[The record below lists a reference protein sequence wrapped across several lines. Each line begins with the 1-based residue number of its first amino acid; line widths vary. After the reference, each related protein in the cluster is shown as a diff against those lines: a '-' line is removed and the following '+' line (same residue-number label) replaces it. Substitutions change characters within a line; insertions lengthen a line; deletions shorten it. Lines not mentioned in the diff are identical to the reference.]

1 MSISEQHFGV
11 MSGWSTTDTIFALQQ
26 LMEKCREG
34 QKEIYYEFIDLK
46 KAYNQEWRFGTV
58 YGYQRWRKKQITVGL
73 HQGSALRPI
82 LFAILIDCLM
92 WSIQKESP
100 WDMLFADDVFSGE
113 TKEKVEERLVEW
125 KAECE

>member
-1 MSISEQHFGV
+1 MRRPTTKSGDLELSMDIRGGGKVYPTHTRHVSKEQV
-11 MSGWSTTDTIFALQQ
+11 
-26 LMEKCREG
+26 
-34 QKEIYYEFIDLK
+34 
-46 KAYNQEWRFGTV
+46 
-58 YGYQRWRKKQITVGL
+58 TVGL

-92 WSIQKESP
+92 WSIQKEYP